1 MKVMRKFI
9 FLFLILIA
17 LLGVI
22 FFSAD
27 TILEKISLKSLN
39 HLNKKAAESGIIFSR
54 MHFKDVRLHPIDTVT
69 WRDFSAQGYRKKDD
83 NASKQFFTFHI
94 DEIILR
100 LESFSENTLTL
111 LMKGITVEP
120 HSNEAPSPLMKVS
133 HTPRLENGEFRMK
146 FRLNYFSP
154 SNARE
159 QIRLILQ
166 NAISFFQQGRSNM
179 PLFFSGISTF
189 NIAKEAVSTR
199 MTTERI
205 GKEYILVLNRET
217 LIVIS
222 RILEEELT
230 DSEVDL
236 FARNPFRAP
245 QLLRI
250 RNDAQLTAKLEHAR
264 NPLVP
269 EDSFRHVLWS
279 YLLTRAYGPK
289 FAEKATDAHE
299 LGATD
304 NTEAERHKDK
314 VNNAVGRE
322 YALEN
327 RSREDILSL
336 LKTDPKVI
344 WD

>member
-1 MKVMRKFI
+1 MRKFI
-9 FLFLILIA
+9 FLFFILIV
-17 LLGVI
+17 LLGGI

-69 WRDFSAQGYRKKDD
+69 WRDFSAQGYRKKDGS
-83 NASKQFFTFHI
+83 ASKQFFTFHI

-111 LMKGITVEP
+111 RMKGITVNP
-120 HSNEAPSPLMKVS
+120 HSNEASSLLMKS
-133 HTPRLENGEFRMK
+133 RHAPRLENGEFRMK
-146 FRLNYFSP
+146 FHVNYFSP
-154 SNARE
+154 SHARE
-159 QIRLILQ
+159 QIRLIAQ
-166 NAISFFQQGRSNM
+166 NVISFFQQGRSNM
-179 PLFFSGISTF
+179 PLTFSGISTF
-189 NIAKEAVSTR
+189 NISKEVVSTR
-199 MTTERI
+199 LTTELI
-205 GKEYILVLNRET
+205 GREYILVLNRET
-217 LIVIS
+217 LIVVS

-236 FARNPFRAP
+236 FASNPFRAP

-250 RNDAQLTAKLEHAR
+250 RNNAQLAAKLEHAR
-264 NPLVP
+264 NPSVP

-279 YLLTRAYGPK
+279 YLLTRAYGPQ

-299 LGATD
+299 LGTID

-314 VNNAVGRE
+314 INNAIGRQ
-322 YALEN
+322 YALKKY
-327 RSREDILSL
+327 RREEILYRL
-336 LKTDPKVI
+336 MRDPEVI
-344 WD
+344 FTP

>member
-17 LLGVI
+17 LLGGI

-39 HLNKKAAESGIIFSR
+39 HLNKKAAESGIIFSK

-69 WRDFSAQGYRKKDD
+69 WRDFSAQGYRKEDD

-94 DEIILR
+94 DEIIIR

-111 LMKGITVEP
+111 LMKGITVGP
-120 HSNEAPSPLMKVS
+120 HSNAPLSPLMNS
-133 HTPRLENGEFRMK
+133 GHAPLLENGEFRMK
-146 FRLNYFSP
+146 FHLNYFSP
-154 SNARE
+154 LHARE
-159 QIRLILQ
+159 QIRRILQ
-166 NAISFFQQGRSNM
+166 NVILFFQQGRSNM
-179 PLFFSGISTF
+179 PLTFSGISTF

-199 MTTERI
+199 LTTERI
-205 GKEYILVLNRET
+205 GREYMLVLNRET

-264 NPLVP
+264 NPSVP

-279 YLLTRAYGPK
+279 YLLTRAYGPQ
-289 FAEKATDAHE
+289 FAEKTTDAHE
-299 LGATD
+299 LGAID
-304 NTEAERHKDK
+304 NTEAERRKDK
-314 VNNAVGRE
+314 INNAIGRQ
-322 YALEN
+322 YALEH

-336 LKTDPKVI
+336 LMTDPKVI

>member
-1 MKVMRKFI
+1 MRKFI

-17 LLGVI
+17 LLGGI
-22 FFSAD
+22 FFSVD

-39 HLNKKAAESGIIFSR
+39 HLNKKAAESGIIFSK
-54 MHFKDVRLHPIDTVT
+54 MHFKDVRLRPIDTVT
-69 WRDFSAQGYRKKDD
+69 WLDFSAQGYREKDD
-83 NASKQFFTFHI
+83 NTAKQFFTLHI
-94 DEIILR
+94 DQIILC

-120 HSNEAPSPLMKVS
+120 YSNEPPSPLMKVS
-133 HTPRLENGEFRMK
+133 HTPSLKNGEFRMK

-154 SNARE
+154 SHARE
-159 QIRLILQ
+159 QIRRIVQ
-166 NAISFFQQGRSNM
+166 NVISFFQQGRSNM
-179 PLFFSGISTF
+179 PLTFSGISTF

-199 MTTERI
+199 LTTERI
-205 GKEYILVLNRET
+205 GREYILVLNRET
-217 LIVIS
+217 LLVVS

-230 DSEVDL
+230 DPEVDL

-269 EDSFRHVLWS
+269 EDSYRHVLWS
-279 YLLTRAYGPK
+279 YLLTRAYGPQ

-314 VNNAVGRE
+314 VNNAIGRQ
-322 YALEN
+322 YALQN

-336 LKTDPKVI
+336 LMADPKVM

>member
-1 MKVMRKFI
+1 MRKFI
-9 FLFLILIA
+9 FLFFILIA
-17 LLGVI
+17 LLGGI

-27 TILEKISLKSLN
+27 TILEKISLTSLN
-39 HLNKKAAESGIIFSR
+39 HFNKKAVESGIIFSK

-69 WRDFSAQGYRKKDD
+69 WRDFSAQGYRKKDN

-94 DEIILR
+94 DEIILC

-120 HSNEAPSPLMKVS
+120 HSNEPPSPLMKVS
-133 HTPRLENGEFRMK
+133 HTPSLENGEFRMK
-146 FRLNYFSP
+146 FRMDYFSP
-154 SNARE
+154 SHARE
-159 QIRLILQ
+159 QIRLIFQ
-166 NAISFFQQGRSNM
+166 NMISFFQQGRSNM
-179 PLFFSGISTF
+179 PLTFSGISTF

-199 MTTERI
+199 LTTELI
-205 GKEYILVLNRET
+205 GREYILVLNRET
-217 LIVIS
+217 LIVVS

-250 RNDAQLTAKLEHAR
+250 RNDAQLAAKLEHAR
-264 NPLVP
+264 NPSVP
-269 EDSFRHVLWS
+269 EDSFRHILWS
-279 YLLTRAYGPK
+279 YLLTRAYGPQ

-299 LGATD
+299 LGAND
-304 NTEAERHKDK
+304 NTETERRKDK
-314 VNNAVGRE
+314 INNAIGRQ
-322 YALEN
+322 YALQN
-327 RSREDILSL
+327 QSREDILSL
-336 LKTDPKVI
+336 LMTDPKVM